1 MGISKMQG
9 NMGSIKR
16 MLIKSWKIS
25 NKYAEGLPT
34 GAGLQRPK
42 FDRSSLLRAIW
53 VKSKPATTSSSSTGS
68 SLLSQKIP
76 GPDATGPGM
85 PFFILDIFY
94 I

>member
-68 SLLSQKIP
+68 SLLSQKNP
-76 GPDATGPGM
+76 RT
-85 PFFILDIFY
+85 
-94 I
+94 